1 MKADNFKIVGTSVR
15 RVDGVDKVTG
25 QAKYTGDIVVP
36 GMVEGKFLR
45 SPYAHAR
52 ILSINIREAEQ
63 VPGVVAVL
71 TGKDLGDIESY
82 MGRGQRKDHPII
94 AMDRVIFS
102 GQPVVA
108 VAALDGLAAEEALSK
123 VQVEYQELPAVIT
136 VREAIAQGAPQ
147 IHAFAPK
154 NICFQDQLV
163 KGDVAKGF
171 AESDEIFEDTFEFPM
186 VYHYSME
193 PHTTIAKVDAEGISV
208 WSSNTHP
215 FGIRQEIAEVFG
227 YPLSSVRIIVSYVG
241 GAYGSKSGSKIE
253 PLVVALARKAQRPV
267 RVVQSVSEAM
277 MTVRRHSAICKVKT
291 GVKRDGALVA
301 KEAEIFLNTGA
312 YAETGPIVTSRTLTR
327 ILGPYRIPHIKVT
340 SYCVYTN
347 TVSAASFRSIGGPQ
361 TAWATESQMDMIA
374 QRLGMDPV
382 KFRLKNLLRRGE
394 ELKPKGKPLDADL
407 FTGLE
412 KVVKR
417 LGWDGPVTKKG
428 GGRAVAF
435 GVTDPGAPLASTATV
450 HVLADGS
457 VVLLSGTVEI
467 GQGAK
472 TVLSQIVAEELSVP
486 FERVTVRAIDTAYTP
501 FDRSTGSSRSTTVMG
516 KAVQLAAQDARK
528 QLLELATEQFE
539 APCEAIALKDGEASA
554 GGKKVSYGELIR
566 RHFAMQGGEIVG
578 RGYAHSGMA
587 PTPANP
593 LFWEIGIGGV
603 EVEVDQ
609 ETGEIDI
616 KKYVT
621 AADVGKALHPIQCE
635 GQDEGAAMMGIG
647 HTLYESIVYENGQ
660 ILNPNLIDYKVPT
673 FEDLPG
679 QFESILIE
687 DENGPGPY
695 GAKGMGEGGIIPVA
709 PAVANAIAWSTGVRI
724 KELPL
729 TPERV
734 WRALKAIQKQREV
747 SDETK
752 QTGS

>member
-1 MKADNFKIVGTSVR
+1 MKADDFKIVGTSVR

-734 WRALKAIQKQREV
+734 WHALKAIQKQREV

>member
-1 MKADNFKIVGTSVR
+1 MDGENLKIIGTSVR

-25 QAKYTGDIVVP
+25 QAKYTGDILIP

-52 ILSINIREAEQ
+52 ILSIDTTEAERVQ
-63 VPGVVAVL
+63 GVVAIL
-71 TGKDLGDIESY
+71 TGKELTDIDPY
-82 MGRGQRKDHPII
+82 LGRGQRKDQPII
-94 AMDRVIFS
+94 AIDRVLYA

-108 VAALDGLAAEEALSK
+108 VAAADSLAIEEALSK
-123 VQVEYQELPAVIT
+123 VQVEYEELPAVVTIQ
-136 VREAIAQGAPQ
+136 EAIAEGAPQ
-147 IHAFAPK
+147 IHSFAAK

-171 AESDEIFEDTFEFPM
+171 SECDEIFEDTFEFPM

-193 PHTTIAKVDAEGISV
+193 PHTAIAKVDAEGITV

-215 FGIRQEIAEVFG
+215 FGIRQEIAELFG
-227 YPLSSVRIIVSYVG
+227 YPLSSVRIIVSLVG

-267 RVVQSVSEAM
+267 RVVQNVAEAM
-277 MTVRRHSAICKVKT
+277 MTVRRHSAICRVKT
-291 GVKRDGALVA
+291 GVKRDGTLLA
-301 KEAEIFLNTGA
+301 KEAEIYLNTGA

-340 SYCVYTN
+340 SYCIYTN

-467 GQGAK
+467 GQGAR
-472 TVLSQIVAEELSVP
+472 TVMSQIVAEELSVP
-486 FERVTVRAIDTAYTP
+486 FERVVVRAIDTAYTP

-603 EVEVDQ
+603 EVEVDR
-609 ETGEIDI
+609 ETGEVKL

-647 HTLYESIVYENGQ
+647 HTLYESVIYEDGQ
-660 ILNPNLIDYKVPT
+660 IVNSNMVDYKVPT
-673 FEDLPG
+673 FRDLPE

-687 DENGPGPY
+687 DQNGPGPY

-709 PAVANAIAWSTGVRI
+709 PAVANAIAWSTGARI

-729 TPERV
+729 TPEKV
-734 WRALKAIQKQREV
+734 WRALRERR
-747 SDETK
+747 K
-752 QTGS
+752 